1 MEKIKTDQEQR
12 QEEILY
18 NRNRTAFK
26 RRLMTSCKK
35 QGLLYLQLELD
46 GYRKNKS
53 AKLACETMTHKDH
66 VLCYQE
72 VINERKNTLGM
83 KPLNFFKIKPL

>member
-1 MEKIKTDQEQR
+1 MKKIKTDQEQR

-35 QGLLYLQLELD
+35 QGLLYLQLDLEYLLENENARLPSD
-46 GYRKNKS
+46 I
-53 AKLACETMTHKDH
+53 LTHKDC

-72 VINERKNTLGM
+72 VISERKNILGM
-83 KPLNFFKIKPL
+83 KHL